1 MTNQACRLPGKITG
15 QNHQGLPSRYA
26 PDPSAACRVTCPHR
40 HHLIINPS
48 ACRDE
53 HIGPETALASTALGN
68 GRALVRW
75 ACDGPA
81 PRTMF
86 HGMFGP
92 AMASERLASSGLSVC
107 QDSSTSTR
115 PGKGLA
121 LGVGFCKMKSFWDS
135 SADSLDRA
143 MAVLGLLC
151 AFAGRYGRFRVHW
164 SRGGPGGDGGTRRS
178 VPLCRLAG
186 QKTVSVAPKRPK
198 IALKRDHF
206 GRPFRTEPAAPRT
219 ANARFP
225 SPNDVNRWDQS
236 SVPLFEA
243 A

>member
-1 MTNQACRLPGKITG
+1 V
-15 QNHQGLPSRYA
+15 
-26 PDPSAACRVTCPHR
+26 AAAV
-40 HHLIINPS
+40 N
-48 ACRDE
+48 
-53 HIGPETALASTALGN
+53 
-68 GRALVRW
+68 
-75 ACDGPA
+75 
-81 PRTMF
+81 
-86 HGMFGP
+86 
-92 AMASERLASSGLSVC
+92 SGLFSSFYSRQRIYLFWPGTPARVRASCASVAAVL
-107 QDSSTSTR
+107 DF
-115 PGKGLA
+115 GKKKKRRRKKKQLESPLDLA
-121 LGVGFCKMKSFWDS
+121 RSITVLRVGFSNTKSFWDS

-151 AFAGRYGRFRVHW
+151 AFAGRSGRSRVHW
-164 SRGGPGGDGGTRRS
+164 SRGGPGGDGGTSRS
-178 VPLCRLAG
+178 APLCRLAG

-198 IALKRDHF
+198 IAIKRDHF